1 MSILDHRKTWHF
13 QVKGS
18 PQDCIAAFRAAFT
31 ARGSGGIIAKAKWDV
46 RQSGNGA
53 VAIYGG
59 RAGLIKGLTILSSMA
74 TAEEEGAI
82 GSQVTF
88 EIEGVADGQV
98 KCAMWLSHVATR
110 LGFTNDGRFFR
121 PYMRAVEGQLRRV
134 DPALRVG
141 KS

>member
-13 QVKGS
+13 QLKGS
-18 PQDCIAAFRAAFT
+18 PQDCVAAFT
-31 ARGSGGIIAKAKWDV
+31 AAFTAPGGGGIIAKAKWDV
-46 RQSGNGA
+46 SRSGDGA
-53 VAIYGG
+53 VAIYRG
-59 RAGLIKGLTILSSMA
+59 RAGLVKGLTILSSMA
-74 TAEEEGAI
+74 TAEEQGAI

-98 KCAMWLSHVATR
+98 KCAMWLSHGASR

-121 PYMRAVEGQLRRV
+121 PYMRSVEGQLRRV
-134 DPALRVG
+134 DPTLAVG